1 MPRLVNLYIF
11 KEIAVP
17 FALTLFV
24 LTVTALLSKVI
35 KLVELIVTH
44 GIGIKFAFWF
54 VASVVPSF
62 LIYTIPISFLIGVL
76 VAFTRLS
83 SDSEITAMKA
93 SGLSLFTLMRPVAS
107 LALVTCL
114 VTMAITLYLFP
125 WGNLNLKR
133 LLFDAARTKLTAGIE
148 EKTFY
153 NQFHGLILYVDR
165 VSTETGE
172 MEGVF
177 ISETGPGLADGAGE
191 DEGAVE
197 GGGDGGGGGAGGAGR
212 AVEETNVFFAES
224 AFFVSIAGQF
234 DAVGEE
240 PGGSL
245 YLRLNNGT
253 IHRKSARND
262 SYHIADFSTYLLGLD
277 IPESTSA
284 DFLSRT
290 NRELYPDELVRKV
303 GVVKARG
310 EDPAP
315 YIIDLHKRFALPT
328 SVFVFS
334 LLGLPLGIQRVRT
347 ARFTGFSIAMG
358 VVLIY
363 YVLSTALEALGEGGV
378 LNPVAA
384 VWGSDVVIGAAG
396 LYIFY
401 MSAIDRP
408 VGVARWAGRLTS
420 RAFRRITGRHH

>member
-54 VASVVPSF
+54 VASVIPSF
-62 LIYTIPISFLIGVL
+62 LIYTIPVSFLIGLL

-93 SGLSLFTLMRPVAS
+93 SGLSLFTLLRPVAS

-114 VTMAITLYLFP
+114 ITMAITLYLFP
-125 WGNLNLKR
+125 WGNINLKR

-153 NQFHGLILYVDR
+153 NQFQGMILYVDR

-172 MEGVF
+172 MEGIF
-177 ISETGPGLADGAGE
+177 ISETG
-191 DEGAVE
+191 
-197 GGGDGGGGGAGGAGR
+197 GGGPGVAGGGVEDVEDGGAGGAGR
-212 AVEETNVFFAES
+212 AGEETNVFFAES

-262 SYHIADFSTYLLGLD
+262 SYHIADFSTYLLELD
-277 IPESTSA
+277 IPKSASA
-284 DFLSRT
+284 DFLSKT
-290 NRELYPDELVRKV
+290 NRELYPDELARKI

-315 YIIDLHKRFALPT
+315 YLIDLHKRFALPT

-384 VWGSDVVIGAAG
+384 VWGSDVVMGAAG

-401 MSAIDRP
+401 MAAIDRP

-420 RAFRRITGRHH
+420 RAFWRITGWHH